1 MIAFLVGIIE
11 EKRED
16 SLTVDVNGI
25 GFDLSISK
33 STFLSLPE
41 RGETVKVLTHMT
53 VREDDVSLYGFSTFE
68 EKNLFLKLIEVSGVG
83 PKLALSILSGMPL
96 SDLIIS
102 IIKEDV
108 RALSSIKGLGKKTA
122 ERLCLELKDKLSPSQ
137 NINEISMQKFE
148 YDEDALNLAIE
159 TLISLGINKN
169 EAYLLAKSN
178 AGPNTSAEEIISKS
192 LRSYRS

>member
-1 MIAFLVGIIE
+1 MISFFVGVIE

-16 SLTVDVNGI
+16 NLTIDVNGI
-25 GFDLSISK
+25 GFDLAISK
-33 STFLSLPE
+33 TTFLSLPE
-41 RGETVKVLTHMT
+41 HGETVKILTHMS
-53 VREDDVSLYGFSTFE
+53 VREDGVSLYGFSSSE
-68 EKNLFLKLIEVSGVG
+68 EKNLFLRLIEVSGVG
-83 PKLALSILSGMPL
+83 PKLALSILSGMSL

-122 ERLCLELKDKLSPSQ
+122 ERLCLELKDKLSPCQSD
-137 NINEISMQKFE
+137 NEANSQKFE
-148 YDEDALNLAIE
+148 YDEDALNLAVE

-178 AGPNTSAEEIISKS
+178 AGPNVCAEEIISKS

>member
-1 MIAFLVGIIE
+1 MISFLVGIIE

-16 SLTVDVNGI
+16 CVSLDVGGI
-25 GFDLSISK
+25 GFEIAISK
-33 STFLSLPE
+33 NTYISLPNQ
-41 RGETVKVLTHMT
+41 GETVKILTYMS
-53 VREDDVSLYGFSTFE
+53 VREDGVSLFGFSARE
-68 EKNLFLKLIEVSGVG
+68 EKELFLKLIEVSGIG
-83 PKLALSILSGMPL
+83 PKFALSVLSGMSL
-96 SDLIIS
+96 SDLVIS

-122 ERLCLELKDKLSPSQ
+122 ERLCLELKDKLSPLGDAGEAPQ
-137 NINEISMQKFE
+137 TFE
-148 YDEDALNLAIE
+148 YDEDALTLATE

-178 AGPNTSAEEIISKS
+178 AGLNVSAEEIISKS

>member
-11 EKRED
+11 EKKED
-16 SLTVDVNGI
+16 TLTIDVNGI
-25 GFDLSISK
+25 GFSLFISK
-33 STFLSLPE
+33 TTFQALPN
-41 RGETVKVLTHMT
+41 RGETVKILTHMT
-53 VREDDVSLYGFSTFE
+53 VREDDVSLYGFSSIE
-68 EKNLFLKLIEVSGVG
+68 EKTLFLRLIEVSGIG
-83 PKLALSILSGMPL
+83 PKLALSVLSGMPL
-96 SDLIIS
+96 SDLIVS

-108 RALSSIKGLGKKTA
+108 RSLSSIKGLGKKTA
-122 ERLCLELKDKLSPSQ
+122 ERLCLELKDKLSPCQNFDEDLSQ
-137 NINEISMQKFE
+137 RFE
-148 YDEDALNLAIE
+148 YDEDALNLAVE